1 MTPETEQRQIVL
13 LCDGTNN
20 NLTGQHEDTNVV
32 KLCALLAADAD
43 PRRLVFYDPG
53 VGNPGEL
60 PGATTWDQFRR
71 TLDRVSA
78 LAFGRGVYEN
88 MVESYLFVM
97 RHYRPGD
104 QIFIFG
110 FSRGAFTARSVAGLV
125 NLFGILRP
133 HMESML
139 PTLLHVYFADRG
151 NSPQWQAICDQT
163 SRLFTNDDARR
174 VDIPGRTPQPV
185 QTQAL
190 CARQRPFS
198 NPQRPGGQLAAV
210 VVSWRTSQCG
220 GR

>member
-1 MTPETEQRQIVL
+1 MDMLPATPQRQIVL

-32 KLCALLAADAD
+32 KLCTLLAADPD
-43 PRRLVFYDPG
+43 PQRLVFYDPG

-71 TLDRVSA
+71 TLDRVSG

-88 MVESYLFVM
+88 MVESYLFLM

-133 HMESML
+133 HMESMV
-139 PTLLHVYFADRG
+139 PTLLHVYFADRN
-151 NSPQWQAICDQT
+151 NSPQWQALLKLYNPKSGNLVWPRKDPKIDG
-163 SRLFTNDDARR
+163 
-174 VDIPGRTPQPV
+174 VQP
-185 QTQAL
+185 
-190 CARQRPFS
+190 
-198 NPQRPGGQLAAV
+198 
-210 VVSWRTSQCG
+210 
-220 GR
+220 